1 MNMSSLSEFDLIKT
15 YFERLGPQSCVI
27 DSRIVS
33 LGIGDDCAVINV
45 PDGMS
50 LCFSMDTMVEGV
62 HFPVNAPP
70 DKLAY
75 RALAAALSDL
85 AAMGA
90 KPSHFTLSLTMPSAN
105 HEWLASFSA
114 GLQVLVEKFNFP
126 LLGGDTTKGS
136 LAIAIQVH
144 GFVSK
149 EGYLTRSGAKAGDI
163 LAVTGTLG
171 DAGAA
176 LDLLGK
182 VELDG
187 YERFLLDRYYKPT
200 PRVPE
205 GLVLRSLAN
214 SCIDISDGLL
224 ADAGHVSAKSGVRL
238 HIDVESLPL
247 SHALKVMKQ
256 ELATEFAMSAG
267 DDYELLF
274 SISEKNWKTLNQ
286 ISEKKKYTQI
296 GRVVTG
302 SGLSVVRQ
310 GSPIRVKRQ
319 GFKHF
324 E

>member
-1 MNMSSLSEFDLIKT
+1 MSSLSEFDLIKT
-15 YFERLGPQSCVI
+15 YFERLGPQCCAI
-27 DSRIVS
+27 DSGVVS
-33 LGIGDDCAVINV
+33 LGIGDDCGVIQV

-70 DKLAY
+70 EKLAY

-90 KPSHFTLSLTMPSAN
+90 KPSHFTLSLTMPSAR

-114 GLQVLVEKFNFP
+114 GLKILVERFDFP
-126 LLGGDTTKGS
+126 LLGGDTTKGP

-144 GFVSK
+144 GFVPN
-149 EGYLTRSGAKAGDI
+149 EAYLTRSGAKAGDI

-176 LDLLGK
+176 LELLSK
-182 VELDG
+182 VGLD
-187 YERFLLDRYYKPT
+187 ECEAFLLDRYYMPT
-200 PRVPE
+200 PRVAE
-205 GLVLRSLAN
+205 GLVLRSLAS

-224 ADAGHVSAKSGVRL
+224 ADALHMAAKSDVKL
-238 HIDVESLPL
+238 NLDVESLPL
-247 SHALKVMKQ
+247 SKALKIVKQ
-256 ELATEFAMSAG
+256 ERAAEFAMNAG

-274 SISEKNWKTLNQ
+274 SISEKNWETLNQ
-286 ISEKKKYTQI
+286 TNEARQYTQI
-296 GRVVTG
+296 GQVVSG
-302 SGLSVVRQ
+302 SGISVLCH
-310 GSPIRVKRQ
+310 GSPVTVKHK